1 MTYCAIIIKQ
11 IIGTAVN
18 YINKASVKMKIDSS
32 TLRTFILRTMQIAV
46 LVSSI
51 LLIVLMSL
59 CTFDNIPFLHNRRY
73 LNFQLIICGVFLL
86 DYIVAFCYARRKLRF
101 FIRNLLFLIVSV
113 PYINIINHYDIT
125 LSETVKYYIFL
136 VPLIRAAFA
145 LAIVVGY
152 VSSNRVSSLFAS
164 YISILLSVVYFSSL
178 IFYQRE
184 FGINADVKNYGDALY
199 WAGMNVTTLGASI
212 IPVTEIGKILTVVL
226 GTVGMLMF
234 PLFTVYV
241 TNLVQ
246 RSYDRENSVIS
257 FGATKDAGETDRMPP
272 EHVEK

>member
-11 IIGTAVN
+11 IIGAAVN
-18 YINKASVKMKIDSS
+18 YINKVSVKMKIDSS

-113 PYINIINHYDIT
+113 PYINIINHYGIT

>member
-1 MTYCAIIIKQ
+1 
-11 IIGTAVN
+11 
-18 YINKASVKMKIDSS
+18 MKIDSS

-51 LLIVLMSL
+51 LLIVLMSV

-178 IFYQRE
+178 IFYQKE
-184 FGINADVKNYGDALY
+184 FAINPDVKNYGDALY
-199 WAGMNVTTLGASI
+199 WAGMNVTTVGSSI
-212 IPVTEIGKILTVVL
+212 IPMTEIGKILTVVL

-257 FGATKDAGETDRMPP
+257 FGATKDAVDADHMPP

>member
-1 MTYCAIIIKQ
+1 
-11 IIGTAVN
+11 
-18 YINKASVKMKIDSS
+18 MKIDSS

-113 PYINIINHYDIT
+113 PYINIINHYGIT

-257 FGATKDAGETDRMPP
+257 FGATKDAGETDRMPT

>member
-11 IIGTAVN
+11 IIGAAVN

>member
-1 MTYCAIIIKQ
+1 
-11 IIGTAVN
+11 
-18 YINKASVKMKIDSS
+18 MKIDSS

-246 RSYDRENSVIS
+246 RSSDRENSVIR
-257 FGATKDAGETDRMPP
+257 FGKPDADKKADNPNG
-272 EHVEK
+272 

>member
-11 IIGTAVN
+11 IIGAAVN

-51 LLIVLMSL
+51 LLIVLMSV

-257 FGATKDAGETDRMPP
+257 FGATKDAGETDRMPT

>member
-11 IIGTAVN
+11 IIEAAVN

-86 DYIVAFCYARRKLRF
+86 DYIVAFCYARCKLRF

-257 FGATKDAGETDRMPP
+257 FGATKDAGDADHMPP

>member
-11 IIGTAVN
+11 IIGAAVN

-184 FGINADVKNYGDALY
+184 FGINADVKIYGDALC

-257 FGATKDAGETDRMPP
+257 FGKADADKKSDTPNG
-272 EHVEK
+272 

>member
-178 IFYQRE
+178 IFYQKE
-184 FGINADVKNYGDALY
+184 FAINPDVKNYGDALY
-199 WAGMNVTTLGASI
+199 WAGMNVTTVGSSI
-212 IPVTEIGKILTVVL
+212 IPMTEIGKILTVVL

-257 FGATKDAGETDRMPP
+257 FGATKDAVDADHMPP

>member
-11 IIGTAVN
+11 IIGAAVN

-113 PYINIINHYDIT
+113 PYINIINHYGIT
-125 LSETVKYYIFL
+125 LSETIKYYIFL

>member
-11 IIGTAVN
+11 IIGAAVN

-113 PYINIINHYDIT
+113 PYINIINHYGIT

-257 FGATKDAGETDRMPP
+257 FGATKDAGETDRMPT

>member
-1 MTYCAIIIKQ
+1 
-11 IIGTAVN
+11 
-18 YINKASVKMKIDSS
+18 MKIDSS

-113 PYINIINHYDIT
+113 PYINIINHYGIT

-164 YISILLSVVYFSSL
+164 YISILLSVVYF
-178 IFYQRE
+178 
-184 FGINADVKNYGDALY
+184 
-199 WAGMNVTTLGASI
+199 
-212 IPVTEIGKILTVVL
+212 
-226 GTVGMLMF
+226 
-234 PLFTVYV
+234 
-241 TNLVQ
+241 
-246 RSYDRENSVIS
+246 
-257 FGATKDAGETDRMPP
+257 
-272 EHVEK
+272 